1 MEQIQKLNKFYVE
14 SNRRQPEREE
24 TLLWVDKLIEFISK
38 TNEIVV
44 NEAKEREQALL
55 SITLHVT
62 QEMKQ
67 LNIEYSKSDTV
78 IAAERMKFLE

>member
-14 SNRRQPEREE
+14 SNRQQPEREE

>member
-78 IAAERMKFLE
+78 I

>member
-1 MEQIQKLNKFYVE
+1 LEQIQKLNKFYVE

>member
-1 MEQIQKLNKFYVE
+1 ME